1 MKKFILSAAILA
13 VTSVAFVNASELNS
27 NKIKTSTIAVQDS
40 SSSTPVKLEE
50 LPEPV
55 KATLASEVYKDWT
68 PTTAFWVKEESGKE
82 YYQINVT
89 KGEEKGSVKIN
100 ANGTPTEK

>member
-1 MKKFILSAAILA
+1 MKKFILSAAVIA
-13 VTSVAFVNASELNS
+13 FTSVAFVNANELKS
-27 NKIKTSTIAVQDS
+27 NQPSLQVVAVQDS

-55 KATLASEVYKDWT
+55 KATLASDAYKAWT
-68 PTTAFWVKEESGKE
+68 PTAAYWVKEESGKE

-89 KGEEKGSVKIN
+89 KEEEKGSVKIN
-100 ANGTPTEK
+100 ADGTSTE